1 MFTIIGYIDFDYGVE
16 IRGELTGRS
25 SASTVRFEASGYADA
40 QDWRADFCITRIYFQ
55 ASPEIDLTRF
65 LNEETIATIEVAVE
79 KRLAEDE
86 AERKLAP
93 VHEEV
98 I

>member
-1 MFTIIGYIDFDYGVE
+1 MIGYVNFDYGVTTPQ
-16 IRGELTGRS
+16 G
-25 SASTVRFEASGYADA
+25 VRFEVGGYADA
-40 QDWRADFCITRIYFQ
+40 QDWRKDFCVTGIYFQ

-65 LNEETIATIEVAVE
+65 LNEETIATIEVGVE

-86 AERKLAP
+86 AERRLAP

-98 I
+98 L

>member
-1 MFTIIGYIDFDYGVE
+1 MIGYVNFDYGVKTP
-16 IRGELTGRS
+16 RGI
-25 SASTVRFEASGYADA
+25 RFEGSGYADA
-40 QDWRADFCITRIYFQ
+40 RDWREDYCVTRIYFQ
-55 ASPEIDLTRF
+55 ANPEIDLTRF

-86 AERKLAP
+86 AERRLAP

-98 I
+98 L